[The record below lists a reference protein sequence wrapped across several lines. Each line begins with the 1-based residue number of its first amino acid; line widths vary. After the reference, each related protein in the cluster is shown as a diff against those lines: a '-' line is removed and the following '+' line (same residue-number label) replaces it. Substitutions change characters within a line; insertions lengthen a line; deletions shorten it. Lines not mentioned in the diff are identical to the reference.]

1 MRKHRNRSVVPPRSR
16 SAAARQ
22 KVNRCLVGCKLLA
35 VHVDAVNFAGAV
47 GCLHEAKF
55 VLPRL
60 ARNHNAVATVRIG
73 LALIEQLSVLA
84 AIQQDSRIFNALPL
98 LVIGVTADAR
108 QVLRVHDGLV
118 GVVGRIQHDRFPLV
132 EGAPHIRIFV
142 LIEENRV
149 GGPGLPEPLGLRR
162 IGRAVPLKAAVPH
175 RAPGEQGIASEEEAL
190 ARLIRHRV
198 ARDIV
203 VDEVAVNK
211 ARHAVRVIVVL
222 RDLKP
227 SADQIFDCDYLI
239 RNPVVRVDVDRV
251 IDEISRVR
259 IDELLLLEAAEVLIH
274 ITRAVLIALEGVE
287 DIRVPAFPGVPHSHT
302 VLNLIDRNALSRSR
316 FAV

>member
-1 MRKHRNRSVVPPRSR
+1 MERVAETQAVVGRC
-16 SAAARQ
+16 AAARQ

-35 VHVDAVNFAGAV
+35 VHVDAVNFAGPV
-47 GCLHEAKF
+47 GCLHKPKL

-60 ARNHNAVATVRIG
+60 ARNYDAIATVRIG
-73 LALIEQLSVLA
+73 LALIEQLPVLA
-84 AIQQDSRIFNALPL
+84 AVEQDSRVLDPLSL
-98 LVIGVTADAR
+98 LVVSVSADAR
-108 QVLRVHDGLV
+108 QVLRVHDGLIS
-118 GVVGRIQHDRFPLV
+118 VVGRIQHDGFPLV
-132 EGAPHIRIFV
+132 ESAPHIRIFV

-175 RAPGEQGIASEEEAL
+175 RAPGEQGIAPKEEAL
-190 ARLIRHRV
+190 SRLIRHRV

-203 VDEVAVNK
+203 VDEVAVDK

-251 IDEISRVR
+251 I
-259 IDELLLLEAAEVLIH
+259 EAAEVLIH
-274 ITRAVLIALEGVE
+274 IARPVLITLKGIE

-302 VLNLIDRNALSRSR
+302 VLNLINRNALSRSR